1 MCLCSQETEI
11 LNTAV
16 LNGKTV
22 AVPVKVV
29 TVGTDGTVTDVSD
42 AVQCQSTDE
51 DVVKVS
57 VFLPPSIIMIHSNEQ
72 LNQSLLCHV
81 DF

>member
-1 MCLCSQETEI
+1 MYVLSQETEI
-11 LNTAV
+11 VNTAV

-29 TVGTDGTVTDVSD
+29 TVGTDGAVTDVSES
-42 AVQCQSTDE
+42 VQCQSTDE

-57 VFLPPSIIMIHSNEQ
+57 VCFNSIIMKKY
-72 LNQSLLCHV
+72 
-81 DF
+81 